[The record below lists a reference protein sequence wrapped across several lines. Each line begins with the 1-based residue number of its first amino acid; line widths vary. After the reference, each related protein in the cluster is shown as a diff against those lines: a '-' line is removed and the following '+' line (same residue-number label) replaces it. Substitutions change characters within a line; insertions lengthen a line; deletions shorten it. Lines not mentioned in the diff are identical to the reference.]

1 MKITRELTLK
11 TMRYLEENKDFYF
24 PFKIICN
31 DFCKDSNFYDM
42 DCKEIEY
49 SAINDN
55 ISLINFE
62 LEENLQNLCEETT
75 GLMAKGFIDKIEQEN
90 IVEKISNLAVEYRKS
105 WKKDLWESEDI
116 EEYGL
121 NEFIGGKAEAYE
133 ECLKLLI
140 K

>member
-1 MKITRELTLK
+1 MKIARELTLK
-11 TMRYLEENKDFYF
+11 IMRYLEENKDFYF
-24 PFKIICN
+24 PFKIICS
-31 DFCKDSNFYDM
+31 DFGKDSDFYDV

-62 LEENLQNLCEETT
+62 LEEDLQNLYEETT
-75 GLMAKGFIDKIEQEN
+75 GLMAKGFIDKIEQKS
-90 IVEKISNLAVEYRKS
+90 IVDKISNLAVEYRKN
-105 WKKDLWESEDI
+105 WKKDLYESEDI

-133 ECLKLLI
+133 ECLKLFI